1 VRARFENR
9 LTHRAIE
16 LTDFVDRIA
25 VSEAS
30 ALPSAFAAIERAQK
44 AGHWVALILD
54 YSLGEWLEPALRTDA
69 TRGAPTER
77 LVALVARQRNL
88 GSTETPETKD
98 TDPLPTS
105 QALTARVAS
114 ISPGIDLTRYAAMV
128 ADIQRRIA
136 AGDLYQVNATF
147 PLNVQTLGTSYDLYR
162 HIASRHPSEHAAYIE
177 DTHRSIL
184 SFSPELFLSRTGNRL
199 MTKPMKGTAPRVLDD
214 PEKDQ
219 QRAQA
224 LQESEKNRAENL
236 MIVDLLRNDMGRLAL
251 PGSIRVNPLFE
262 LEAYPS
268 VWTMTSTIEATLP
281 RGTSLAEIVYAL
293 FPCGS
298 VTGAPKIAAM
308 RCIDEL
314 ETYPRGVY
322 CGSIG
327 WLAPDG
333 DFSLNVAIRTLVL
346 DKQGHGAY
354 HVGGGIV
361 HDSQASDEWEEC
373 FWKARVI
380 EPEPNA

>member
-9 LTHRAIE
+9 LTHQAIE
-16 LTDFVDRIA
+16 LTDFVERIA
-25 VSEAS
+25 VSDAS
-30 ALPSAFAAIERAQK
+30 SLPGAFAAIEHAQER
-44 AGHWVALILD
+44 GHWVALILD
-54 YSLGEWLEPALRTDA
+54 YSLGEWLEPALHTNA
-69 TRGAPTER
+69 TRSTPTER
-77 LVALVARQRNL
+77 LVALVARQGITDTTQNTDDRIL
-88 GSTETPETKD
+88 GSSSTGVLSATPRIDTK
-98 TDPLPTS
+98 TYLGMI
-105 QALTARVAS
+105 AE
-114 ISPGIDLTRYAAMV
+114 
-128 ADIQRRIA
+128 IQQRIA

-147 PLNVQTLGTSYDLYR
+147 PLHVETLGAPYDLYR
-162 HIASRHPSEHAAYIE
+162 QIASRHPSEHAAYIE
-177 DTHRSIL
+177 DAQRTIL
-184 SFSPELFLSRTGNRL
+184 SFSPELFLRRKGNRL
-199 MTKPMKGTAPRVLDD
+199 LTKPMKGTAPRAPDD
-214 PEKDQ
+214 PEKDRQ
-219 QRAQA
+219 LAKA
-224 LQESEKNRAENL
+224 LQASEKNRAENL
-236 MIVDLLRNDMGRLAL
+236 MIVDLLRNDMGRLAI
-251 PGSIRVNPLFE
+251 PGSIRVDPLFE

-281 RGTSLAEIVYAL
+281 EETAFAEIITAL

-308 RCIDEL
+308 RCIDQL

-327 WLAPDG
+327 WLAPNG

>member
-1 VRARFENR
+1 MRARFENR
-9 LTHRAIE
+9 LTHQAIE
-16 LTDFVDRIA
+16 LTDFVGRIA
-25 VSEAS
+25 VSDANS
-30 ALPSAFAAIERAQK
+30 LPSAFAAIERAQA

-54 YSLGEWLEPALRTDA
+54 YSLGEWLEPALHTNA
-69 TRGAPTER
+69 TRNTPTER
-77 LVALVARQRNL
+77 LVALVARQRITDTTQ
-88 GSTETPETKD
+88 STDSRIVDSSST
-98 TDPLPTS
+98 
-105 QALTARVAS
+105 RVLSAT
-114 ISPGIDLTRYAAMV
+114 PGIDITTYLGMIAE
-128 ADIQRRIA
+128 IQQRIA

-147 PLNVQTLGTSYDLYR
+147 PLNVETLGVPYDLYR
-162 HIASRHPSEHAAYIE
+162 QIATRHPSEHAAFIE
-177 DTHRSIL
+177 DAQRTIL
-184 SFSPELFLSRTGNRL
+184 SFSPELFLSREGNRL
-199 MTKPMKGTAPRVLDD
+199 LTKPMKGTAPRVPDD
-214 PEKDQ
+214 PEKDRQ
-219 QRAQA
+219 LAKG

-236 MIVDLLRNDMGRLAL
+236 MIVDLLRNDMGRLAI
-251 PGSIRVNPLFE
+251 PGSIRVDPLFE

-281 RGTSLAEIVYAL
+281 ERTSFAEIVTAL

-327 WLAPDG
+327 WLAPNG

>member
-1 VRARFENR
+1 MRARFENR

-16 LTDFVDRIA
+16 LTDFVERIA

-30 ALPSAFAAIERAQK
+30 ALPGAFAAIERAQR

-77 LVALVARQRNL
+77 LVALVARQRIL
-88 GSTETPETKD
+88 GSTETQD
-98 TDPLPTS
+98 TDTLPAL
-105 QALTARVAS
+105 QALTARVCRITSS
-114 ISPGIDLTRYAAMV
+114 IDTVRYAAMV
-128 ADIQRRIA
+128 ADIQQRIA

-147 PLNVQTLGTSYDLYR
+147 PLNVQTQGSPYDLYCQ
-162 HIASRHPSEHAAYIE
+162 IASRHPSEHAAYIE
-177 DTHRSIL
+177 DAQRSIL

-219 QRAQA
+219 QLAKA

-281 RGTSLAEIVYAL
+281 KGTSLAEIVYAL

-361 HDSQASDEWEEC
+361 HDSLASDEWEEC

>member
-9 LTHRAIE
+9 LTHQAIE
-16 LTDFVDRIA
+16 LTDFVERIA

-30 ALPSAFAAIERAQK
+30 ALPGAFAAIERAQR

-54 YSLGEWLEPALRTDA
+54 YSLGEWLEPALHTNA
-69 TRGAPTER
+69 TRSTPTER
-77 LVALVARQRNL
+77 LVALVARQRITDTTHNTDHCFL
-88 GSTETPETKD
+88 DSSST
-98 TDPLPTS
+98 
-105 QALTARVAS
+105 RVLSAT
-114 ISPGIDLTRYAAMV
+114 PGIETTTYLGMIAE
-128 ADIQRRIA
+128 IQQRIA

-147 PLNVQTLGTSYDLYR
+147 PLNVETLGAPYDLYR
-162 HIASRHPSEHAAYIE
+162 QIASRHPSEHAAYIE
-177 DTHRSIL
+177 DAQRTIL
-184 SFSPELFLSRTGNRL
+184 SFSPELFLNRKGNRL
-199 MTKPMKGTAPRVLDD
+199 LTKPMKGTAPRAPDD
-214 PEKDQ
+214 PEKDRQ
-219 QRAQA
+219 LAKA

-236 MIVDLLRNDMGRLAL
+236 MIVDLLRNDMGRLAI
-251 PGSIRVNPLFE
+251 PGSIRVDPLFE

-281 RGTSLAEIVYAL
+281 EQTSFAEIITAL

-327 WLAPDG
+327 WLAPNG
-333 DFSLNVAIRTLVL
+333 EFSLNVAIRTLVL

>member
-1 VRARFENR
+1 MRARFENR
-9 LTHRAIE
+9 LTHQAIE
-16 LTDFVDRIA
+16 LTDFVERIA
-25 VSEAS
+25 VSNAS
-30 ALPSAFAAIERAQK
+30 SLPSAFTAIERAQA
-44 AGHWVALILD
+44 AGHWVALVLD
-54 YSLGEWLEPALRTDA
+54 YSLGEWLEPALHTNA
-69 TRGAPTER
+69 TQNTPTER
-77 LVALVARQRNL
+77 LVALVARQRVTDTTQCTDNRIL
-88 GSTETPETKD
+88 GS
-98 TDPLPTS
+98 S
-105 QALTARVAS
+105 SARVLSAT
-114 ISPGIDLTRYAAMV
+114 PGIDTKTYLGMIAE
-128 ADIQRRIA
+128 IQRKIA

-147 PLNVQTLGTSYDLYR
+147 PLNVETLGAPYDLYR
-162 HIASRHPSEHAAYIE
+162 QIASRHPSEHAAYIE
-177 DTHRSIL
+177 DYQRTIL
-184 SFSPELFLSRTGNRL
+184 SFSPELFLSRKGNRL
-199 MTKPMKGTAPRVLDD
+199 LTKPMKGTAPRMADD
-214 PEKDQ
+214 PEKDRQ
-219 QRAQA
+219 LAQD

-236 MIVDLLRNDMGRLAL
+236 MIVDLLRNDMGRLAI
-251 PGSIRVNPLFE
+251 PGSIRVDPLFE

-281 RGTSLAEIVYAL
+281 AETSLADIITAL

-327 WLAPDG
+327 WLAPNG

-346 DKQGHGAY
+346 DKHGHGAY

-361 HDSQASDEWEEC
+361 HDSQASEEWEEC

-380 EPEPNA
+380 EPEPNP